1 MNGLELEDDEE
12 VNNEID
18 INEINVNMNKS
29 RKEGSKISYSNKL
42 EVLSS

>member
-1 MNGLELEDDEE
+1 MDDDEE

-18 INEINVNMNKS
+18 INEINVNVSQS